1 MDGQPGQIGHAAAA
15 AGNAYPAAAARV
27 ATAPD
32 PFPAPAI
39 RRRRAPAP
47 AAFTLIEILIVV
59 VILGIIAAIVVPQ
72 FSNASH
78 VARENTLKDDL
89 RYLRTQIVVFKAQHR
104 DAAPG
109 YPNGAKTGTPTW
121 ELFQDQM
128 TKYSNASCATSA
140 TASPAYPLGPYIQSV
155 PANPVT
161 GVSKVLVIANGQP
174 MPKTYQGSD
183 YGWIYKPETQDI
195 IANSADKDSN
205 GMPYIQY

>member
-1 MDGQPGQIGHAAAA
+1 MSNEGSQHHLTRPARRSR
-15 AGNAYPAAAARV
+15 AG
-27 ATAPD
+27 
-32 PFPAPAI
+32 
-39 RRRRAPAP
+39 
-47 AAFTLIEILIVV
+47 FTLIELLIVL
-59 VILGIIAAIVVPQ
+59 VILGILASIIVPQ
-72 FSNASH
+72 FSNAAQ
-78 VARENTLKDDL
+78 VARSNTLKDDL